1 MPIWGYPPP
10 KVWTKCDFYENRLF
24 LEKYQK
30 NHKKLYFWG
39 PRGPKKFKSM
49 FGADFFIFLGALG
62 PLRGPRAPK
71 NRIL

>member
-1 MPIWGYPPP
+1 MIFSNADAYMGLPPP

-39 PRGPKKFKSM
+39 PRAPQKITGDPR
-49 FGADFFIFLGALG
+49 GAKIHQNIQ
-62 PLRGPRAPK
+62 K
-71 NRIL
+71 YIKI